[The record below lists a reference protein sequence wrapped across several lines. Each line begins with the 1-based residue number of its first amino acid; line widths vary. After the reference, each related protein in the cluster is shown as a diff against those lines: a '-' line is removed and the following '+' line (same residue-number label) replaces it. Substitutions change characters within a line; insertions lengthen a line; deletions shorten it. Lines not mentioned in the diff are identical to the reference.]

1 MRINHTG
8 FYPTNVNF
16 QVHCKRFQVE
26 RLQICDSAKSIGF
39 LSPRY
44 GSFFR
49 HYVLALKHPFLEQLK
64 P

>member
-1 MRINHTG
+1 MRVNHTG

-26 RLQICDSAKSIGF
+26 RLQICDSAQPLAFKA
-39 LSPRY
+39 LY

-49 HYVLALKHPFLEQLK
+49 HDVLALKHPFLEQLK